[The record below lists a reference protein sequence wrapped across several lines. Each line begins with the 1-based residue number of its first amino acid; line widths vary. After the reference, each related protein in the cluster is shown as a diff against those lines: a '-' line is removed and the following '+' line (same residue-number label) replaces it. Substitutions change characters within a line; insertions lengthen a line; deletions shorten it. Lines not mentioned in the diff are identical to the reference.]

1 MVRLVMR
8 TRTTATASLAA
19 AVLAVLMSAPS
30 AVLAA
35 ATPKVV
41 SRVGSAA
48 SRPARLSRCSD
59 AQLAVGGLGLD
70 NAGGTNVATLLVAN
84 VSKTACF
91 VEGRPRLSFDDDAGR
106 VVQTSIGHR
115 GSGAAFAA
123 PTPVALAP
131 GARAGFVFTD
141 LAHNAS
147 DLLCRSVARLRVHLP
162 RVAGS
167 LSTPL
172 TFDPAPFEI
181 CGLPRRTIAVE
192 VSSLV
197 PRAAVM
203 TYASELPACTARGFI
218 VVALGAAHGAA
229 GTAALTATLVSRNA
243 TCVLDGYPSVLL
255 LGPSGK
261 TELRL
266 VPGRVVMVLPNPAL
280 PRPITI
286 VPGARA
292 QFQLAAG
299 DFRQLANGNAGECP
313 VSTAL
318 RVGFPG
324 GGTLTIHRRLRLC
337 TFGGVGAFTA
347 SAP

>member
-1 MVRLVMR
+1 VRF
-8 TRTTATASLAA
+8 
-19 AVLAVLMSAPS
+19 APS
-30 AVLAA
+30 
-35 ATPKVV
+35 
-41 SRVGSAA
+41 R
-48 SRPARLSRCSD
+48 RARLSRCSD

-70 NAGGTNVATLLVAN
+70 NAGRANVATLLVAN

-91 VEGRPRLSFDDDAGR
+91 VEGRPRLSFDDGAGR
-106 VVQTSIGHR
+106 VVQASIGHR
-115 GSGAAFAA
+115 GSGAAFPA

-147 DLLCRSVARLRVHLP
+147 DLLCRSVTRLRVHLP

-181 CGLPRRTIAVE
+181 CGLPGRPIAVE

-197 PRAAVM
+197 PRTAVT
-203 TYASELPACTARGFI
+203 TYASELPACTARGF
-218 VVALGAAHGAA
+218 VVALGAARSAA

-255 LGPSGK
+255 SGPSDR

-266 VPGRVVMVLPNPAL
+266 VPGKVVMALPNPAL

-299 DFRQLANGNAGECP
+299 DFRQTANGNAGECP
-313 VSTAL
+313 VSTAVG
-318 RVGFPG
+318 VGFPG

-337 TFGGVGAFTA
+337 GFGGVGAFTA

>member
-1 MVRLVMR
+1 MVRLMLRRR
-8 TRTTATASLAA
+8 TFAIAALAA
-19 AVLAVLMSAPS
+19 AVLAVLMSASS
-30 AVLAA
+30 AALAA
-35 ATPKVV
+35 ATPEVV
-41 SRVGSAA
+41 SHARLAA
-48 SRPARLSRCSD
+48 PRPARLSRCSG
-59 AQLAVGGLGLD
+59 AQLALGGLGLD

-91 VEGRPRLSFDDDAGR
+91 VEGRPRLSFDDGAGKD
-106 VVQTSIGHR
+106 VQTSIGHR
-115 GSGAAFAA
+115 GPGAAFAEPA
-123 PTPVALAP
+123 PVTLAP
-131 GARAGFVFTD
+131 GARAGLVFTD

-147 DLLCRSVARLRVHLP
+147 DLLCRTVARLRVHLP

-181 CGLPRRTIAVE
+181 CGLPGRPIAVE

-197 PRAAVM
+197 PRAAVA
-203 TYASELPACTARGFI
+203 TYASELPPCTARGF
-218 VVALGAAHGAA
+218 VVALGAARGAA
-229 GTAALTATLVSRNA
+229 GTAALTATLVSRSA

-266 VPGRVVMVLPNPAL
+266 VPGRVVMALPNPAL

-286 VPGARA
+286 IPGARA
-292 QFQLAAG
+292 QFQFAAG
-299 DFRQLANGNAGECP
+299 DYRQTANGNAGECP

-324 GGTLTIHRRLRLC
+324 GGTLTIHRHLRLC

>member
-1 MVRLVMR
+1 MVRLMLRRR
-8 TRTTATASLAA
+8 TFGIAALAA
-19 AVLAVLMSAPS
+19 AVLAVLMSVPS
-30 AVLAA
+30 AALAA
-35 ATPKVV
+35 ATPEVA
-41 SRVGSAA
+41 SHARLAA
-48 SRPARLSRCSD
+48 PRRARLSRCGD
-59 AQLAVGGLGLD
+59 AQLALGGLGLD

-91 VEGRPRLSFDDDAGR
+91 VEGRPRLSFDDDAGK
-106 VVQTSIGHR
+106 VLQTSIGHR
-115 GSGAAFAA
+115 GPGAAFAA
-123 PTPVALAP
+123 PAPVMLAP

-147 DLLCRSVARLRVHLP
+147 DLLCRSVARLRVQLP

-181 CGLPRRTIAVE
+181 CGPPGTPIAVQ

-197 PRAAVM
+197 PGAAVM
-203 TYASELPACTARGFI
+203 TYASELPACAAGGF
-218 VVALGAAHGAA
+218 VVKLGAARGAA

-243 TCVLDGYPSVLL
+243 TCVLDGYPNVLL
-255 LGPSGK
+255 SGPSGR
-261 TELRL
+261 TVLRL
-266 VPGRVVMVLPNPAL
+266 IPGKVVMALPNPAL

-286 VPGARA
+286 VPGAGA

-299 DFRQLANGNAGECP
+299 DFRQTANGNAGECP

-324 GGTLTIHRRLRLC
+324 GGTVTIHRRLRLC
-337 TFGGVGAFTA
+337 AFGGVGAFTA

>member
-1 MVRLVMR
+1 MVRLMVR
-8 TRTTATASLAA
+8 TRTLAITAFAA
-19 AVLAVLMSAPS
+19 AVLAVPMSAPS
-30 AVLAA
+30 AALAA
-35 ATPKVV
+35 AP
-41 SRVGSAA
+41 SQAA
-48 SRPARLSRCSD
+48 ARARFAAPRPARLSRCSD

-70 NAGGTNVATLLVAN
+70 NAGGANVATLLVAN
-84 VSKTACF
+84 ISRTTCF
-91 VEGRPRLSFDDDAGR
+91 VQGRPTLSFDNGAGK

-115 GSGAAFAA
+115 GSGVAFAA

-147 DLLCRSVARLRVHLP
+147 ELLCRSVARLRVVLP

-167 LSTPL
+167 FRTPL
-172 TFDPAPFEI
+172 TFDPAPFQI
-181 CGLPRRTIAVE
+181 CGLARRPIAVE

-197 PRAAVM
+197 PGAAVK
-203 TYASELPACTARGFI
+203 TYASELPACAARGF
-218 VVALGAAHGAA
+218 VAEPGAARGAA

-243 TCVLDGYPSVLL
+243 TCVLDGYPSVILS
-255 LGPSGK
+255 GPSGK

-266 VPGRVVMVLPNPAL
+266 VPGKVVMALPNPAL
-280 PRPITI
+280 PRPVTI
-286 VPGARA
+286 VPGTNA

-299 DFRQLANGNAGECP
+299 DFRQTANGGAGECP

-337 TFGGVGAFTA
+337 RFGGVGAFTA

>member
-1 MVRLVMR
+1 MLR
-8 TRTTATASLAA
+8 TRTFAIAALAV
-19 AVLAVLMSAPS
+19 AVQAVLMSAPS
-30 AVLAA
+30 AALAA

-41 SRVGSAA
+41 SRVGLAA
-48 SRPARLSRCSD
+48 SRPARLLRCSE
-59 AQLAVGGLGLD
+59 AQLALGGLGLD
-70 NAGGTNVATLLVAN
+70 NTGGTNVATLLVAN
-84 VSKTACF
+84 VSKATCF
-91 VEGRPRLSFDDDAGR
+91 VEGRPRLSFDDGAGK

-123 PTPVALAP
+123 PAPVTLAP

-147 DLLCRSVARLRVHLP
+147 DLLCRSVARLHVLLP

-181 CGLPRRTIAVE
+181 CGLPGGAITVE
-192 VSSLV
+192 VSSIV
-197 PRAAVM
+197 PGVAVM
-203 TYASELPACTARGFI
+203 TYASELPACAARGF
-218 VVALGAAHGAA
+218 VVALGAARGAA

-243 TCVLDGYPSVLL
+243 TCVLDGYPSVILS
-255 LGPSGK
+255 GPSGK

-266 VPGRVVMVLPNPAL
+266 VPGKVVMALPNPAL
-280 PRPITI
+280 PRPMTV

-299 DFRQLANGNAGECP
+299 DFRQTANGNAGECP
-313 VSTAL
+313 VSTAV

-337 TFGGVGAFTA
+337 GFGGVGAFTA